1 MLVLSKQVDC
11 PGAAELPM
19 MLGGRRGA
27 RGGHGECAETGQLQ
41 PECFSST
48 SKPRL
53 LSPPNPS
60 PSHPLFKPVLKGSKM
75 VTRFK
80 AEASKMLHNREDKGG
95 LRGRS
100 LIQRPWQ
107 CSPDPVAARIKPAA
121 KGRV

>member
-1 MLVLSKQVDC
+1 MKVLVLSKQVDC

-53 LSPPNPS
+53 LSPPQ
-60 PSHPLFKPVLKGSKM
+60 PLSIPPPIQAGFKRQQNGYKV
-75 VTRFK
+75 
-80 AEASKMLHNREDKGG
+80 
-95 LRGRS
+95 
-100 LIQRPWQ
+100 
-107 CSPDPVAARIKPAA
+107 
-121 KGRV
+121 